1 MVSLFDFG
9 ESESNHPFPVEGEQS
24 QPPARNRTAEY
35 GFLGPRACPTA
46 ELRQFKEM
54 VSPQKHDE
62 QRGARDHIQLAR
74 QPLASHLQSQAGD
87 APKPADSATDA
98 VASGDNSA
106 ALEAGLAARQ
116 DAFQGPNA
124 EAGGPASGNPFS
136 DTIAPDPDEPRFA
149 GVQADEL
156 TTKYFGNTEAQPR
169 RVARLDLE
177 AGPNADF
184 HPGMPLAEDL
194 SIKMREADRGEHA
207 LEELDDA
214 RARTSGASSAKAARD
229 ASAGD
234 RYRVSFSPDS
244 YESIKSVNLLL
255 GHKPPG
261 PMQPSKGNITSA
273 NRKNESTRTLPS
285 AMGRATE
292 LPKGHEILEE

>member
-1 MVSLFDFG
+1 M
-9 ESESNHPFPVEGEQS
+9 
-24 QPPARNRTAEY
+24 T
-35 GFLGPRACPTA
+35 
-46 ELRQFKEM
+46 
-54 VSPQKHDE
+54 SPQKQDE
-62 QRGARDHIQLAR
+62 QRGARVHIQVAR
-74 QPLASHLQSQAGD
+74 QPLASQAGD
-87 APKPADSATDA
+87 DPKPEDVTTDA
-98 VASGDNSA
+98 ATSGSNLVAF
-106 ALEAGLAARQ
+106 EAGLTARQ
-116 DAFQGPNA
+116 DAFHRSNA
-124 EAGGPASGNPFS
+124 EAGDPASGNVLTG
-136 DTIAPDPDEPRFA
+136 TIAPDPDEPHSA
-149 GVQADEL
+149 GAQADEL

-184 HPGMPLAEDL
+184 HPGMPLAGDL

-255 GHKPPG
+255 GRKPSG

-273 NRKNESTRTLPS
+273 RTR
-285 AMGRATE
+285 R
-292 LPKGHEILEE
+292 